1 MLDERTGKAL
11 QTRDER
17 SVILKPQAE
26 GSRSVFPFLRIHF
39 TFALVLLFLLTACTD
54 YSQNFEDDFGYA
66 KSGKGVEF
74 SGSTMKDLRDDN
86 VYRVAK
92 VNNIYWMMQDLAY
105 EYYNSEQYGKTYCP
119 ESDSKTCNS
128 TGWLYPGEHLDN
140 VCPDGWR
147 LPSYQ
152 EWYEFYNSSA
162 FRSQKETILY
172 NGKLGGDGVLD
183 FKGENAYYW
192 LTNDYDYGSLSYYG
206 GGYKACAL
214 ISKNGDIEGA
224 TCHQQW
230 KISVR
235 CVKDVSGSDNGNE
248 NNQSDDEHYLL
259 DHFDCS
265 VTDGVKVVYPAGGE
279 SFKIGDEI
287 TVIYGSS
294 VDCSGYRFVFKVDEE
309 DIGMDL
315 FDQSM
320 GHTGMGDG
328 KTCYEQKVKL
338 SKDVVGKTSK
348 GIIRVIP
355 YENSKK
361 GANSGVFKID

>member
-74 SGSTMKDLRDDN
+74 SGSTLKDLRDDN

-152 EWYEFYNSSA
+152 EWYEFYNSSV

-192 LTNDYDYGSLSYYG
+192 LTNDFGNDSFVFSG

-230 KISVR
+230 KVSVR
-235 CVKDVSGSDNGNE
+235 CVKDVSGSNNGNE
-248 NNQSDDEHYLL
+248 NDQSADYQYLL
-259 DHFDCS
+259 DKYDCS
-265 VTDGVKVVYPAGGE
+265 VKGGVKVLYPQGVGSFNVGE
-279 SFKIGDEI
+279 TIP
-287 TVIYGSS
+287 VIYGSD
-294 VDCSGYRFVFKVDEE
+294 VQGSGYRFVFKMSEE
-309 DIGMDL
+309 DIGIDL
-315 FDQSM
+315 LDGTAGPQNPDGQS
-320 GHTGMGDG
+320 
-328 KTCYEQKVKL
+328 CYVQEVTL
-338 SKDVVGKTSK
+338 SADLVVTRPYGFIS
-348 GIIRVIP
+348 VIP
-355 YENSKK
+355 YEDSKK
-361 GANSGVFKID
+361 AANSDAFKIY

>member
-1 MLDERTGKAL
+1 MRFGIRNYELGIVMA
-11 QTRDER
+11 
-17 SVILKPQAE
+17 
-26 GSRSVFPFLRIHF
+26 VF
-39 TFALVLLFLLTACTD
+39 LTACTD

-74 SGSTMKDLRDDN
+74 SGSTLKDLRDDN

-152 EWYEFYNSSA
+152 EWYEFYNSSV

-214 ISKNGDIEGA
+214 ISRDGDIEGNS
-224 TCHQQW
+224 CHQQW

-235 CVKDVSGSDNGNE
+235 CVKDVGDSDYE
-248 NNQSDDEHYLL
+248 NDQSDDGRNLSNL
-259 DHFDCS
+259 FDCS